1 MNKIGKIVCEDCGEV
16 LMLLGSMDE
25 EDKYF
30 GSIGEASKEI
40 VCKNCG
46 AKYIRNDESGKNGSP
61 GKSIY
66 KKK

>member
-1 MNKIGKIVCEDCGEV
+1 MDKTSKLICEDCGEI
-16 LMLLGSMDE
+16 LMYLGCFNE
-25 EDKYF
+25 KDKIY

-40 VCKNCG
+40 ICKNCG
-46 AKYIRNDESGKNGSP
+46 TTYYRYDETGKNGNP